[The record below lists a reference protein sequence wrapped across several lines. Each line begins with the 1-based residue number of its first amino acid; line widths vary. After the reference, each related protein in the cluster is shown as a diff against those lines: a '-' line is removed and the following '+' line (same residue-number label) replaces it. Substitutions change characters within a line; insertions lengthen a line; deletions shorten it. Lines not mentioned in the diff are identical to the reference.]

1 MLVGLYNQAIWSGA
15 PGMDL
20 RQLRCAVAAADEMH
34 FGRAAA
40 RLEML
45 PAALGRAIRQLED
58 GLGVRLFE
66 RTTRTVRVTS
76 EGERILR
83 EARRLLEEADAAEQ
97 RWRRLG
103 RKGGK
108 LLRLGAMDSAA
119 SGLVPAL
126 LADLARVC
134 PDVRVQLVEDR
145 SVKLIPKLLAGG
157 LDLALVRPGLRPFH
171 RRLRAE
177 FLLDETPILLLP
189 AAHPLAGEATIG
201 VADLAETPMI
211 VPDRRSRP
219 HSHDL
224 VLGLFAAADAAPRI
238 IQNADE
244 KQTMLN
250 MVAAGIGG
258 AIVPRWW
265 SSIAPAGVVT
275 KELAL
280 AEISGAHRLPLYVVW
295 PRDIRDATRDR
306 IVDVLFKGL
315 DDYSRHA

>member
-1 MLVGLYNQAIWSGA
+1 
-15 PGMDL
+15 
-20 RQLRCAVAAADEMH
+20 MH

-58 GLGVRLFE
+58 GLGVVLFE
-66 RTTRTVRVTS
+66 RTTRSVTVTP
-76 EGERILR
+76 EGARILR
-83 EARRLLEEADAAEQ
+83 EARQLVDDTDAAEA

-103 RKGGK
+103 RKAGK
-108 LLRLGAMDSAA
+108 VVRLGAMDSAA
-119 SGLVPAL
+119 SGLVPQL
-126 LADLARVC
+126 LADLAREA

-145 SVKLIPKLLAGG
+145 SIRLLPKLLAGS

-177 FLLDETPILLLP
+177 FLLYETPILLLP
-189 AAHPLAGEATIG
+189 ATHVLSDKGTVRI
-201 VADLAETPMI
+201 ADLAETPMV

-224 VLGLFAAADAAPRI
+224 VLGLFAAAGVVPRI

-258 AIVPRWW
+258 AIAPRWW
-265 SSIAPAGVVT
+265 SSIAPAGVAIREIALS
-275 KELAL
+275 ELP
-280 AEISGAHRLPLYVVW
+280 GVHRLPLHLVW
-295 PRDIRDATRDR
+295 PRDIRDETRDR
-306 IVDVLFKGL
+306 VIDVLKDGL
-315 DDYSRHA
+315 ERYSIQA

>member
-1 MLVGLYNQAIWSGA
+1 
-15 PGMDL
+15 MDL
-20 RQLRCAVAAADEMH
+20 RQLRCAVTAAEEMH

-58 GLGVRLFE
+58 GLGVALFE
-66 RTTRTVRVTS
+66 RTTRTVAVTP
-76 EGERILR
+76 EGARILR
-83 EARRLLEEADAAEQ
+83 EARHLLEESDAAEA
-97 RWRRLG
+97 RWRKLG

-108 LLRLGAMDSAA
+108 LIRLGAMDSAA
-119 SGLVPAL
+119 SGLAPPL
-126 LADLARVC
+126 LADLAHHW
-134 PDVRVQLVEDR
+134 PDVRVRLTEDR
-145 SVKLIPKLLAGG
+145 SIRLIPKLLAGS

-177 FLLDETPILLLP
+177 FLLYETPILMLP
-189 AAHPLAGEATIG
+189 AAHPLAGKEP
-201 VADLAETPMI
+201 VRVPDLAETPMI

-224 VLGLFAAADAAPRI
+224 VLGLFTAAGVQPKI

-258 AIVPRWW
+258 AIAPRWW
-265 SSIAPAGVVT
+265 SSITPAGVT
-275 KELAL
+275 THELVL
-280 AEISGAHRLPLYVVW
+280 AELSGSHRLPLYVVW
-295 PRDIRDATRDR
+295 PRDIRDETRDR
-306 IVDVLFKGL
+306 VIDVLKSGL
-315 DDYSRHA
+315 ERYSRNA

>member
-1 MLVGLYNQAIWSGA
+1 
-15 PGMDL
+15 MDL
-20 RQLRCAVAAADEMH
+20 RQLRCAVTAAEEMH

-58 GLGVRLFE
+58 ALGVALFE
-66 RTTRTVRVTS
+66 RTTRSVSVTP
-76 EGERILR
+76 EGARILR
-83 EARRLLEEADAAEQ
+83 EAHQLLEEADAAET

-119 SGLVPAL
+119 SGLVPVL
-126 LADLARVC
+126 LADLARLC
-134 PDVRVQLVEDR
+134 PDVRVQLSEDR
-145 SVKLIPKLLAGG
+145 SIRLMPKLLAGS

-177 FLLDETPILLLP
+177 FLLYETPILMLP
-189 AAHPLAGEATIG
+189 AAHPLAAKAA
-201 VADLAETPMI
+201 VRVSDLTETPMI

-224 VLGLFAAADAAPRI
+224 VLGLFTAAGVSPKI

-258 AIVPRWW
+258 AIAPRWW
-265 SSIAPAGVVT
+265 SNIAPAGVT
-275 KELAL
+275 ICDIELTAL
-280 AEISGAHRLPLYVVW
+280 PGTHRLPLYAAW
-295 PRDIRDATRDR
+295 PRDIRDETRDR
-306 IVDVLFKGL
+306 VIDVLQNGL
-315 DDYSRHA
+315 KRYAQNA

>member
-1 MLVGLYNQAIWSGA
+1 
-15 PGMDL
+15 MDL
-20 RQLRCAVAAADEMH
+20 RQLRCAVLVAEEMH

-40 RLEML
+40 RLEIL

-58 GLGVRLFE
+58 GLGVILFE
-66 RTTRTVRVTS
+66 RTTRSVAVTP

-83 EARRLLEEADAAEQ
+83 EARVLLAEADKAER
-97 RWRRLG
+97 RWRGLG
-103 RKGGK
+103 RRGGK

-126 LADLARVC
+126 LSDIARLH

-145 SVKLIPKLLAGG
+145 SIRLIPKLLAGS
-157 LDLALVRPGLRPFH
+157 LDLAIVRPGLRPFH
-171 RRLRAE
+171 RRLRAT
-177 FLLDETPILLLP
+177 FLLHETPILLLP
-189 AAHPLAGEATIG
+189 STHPLAGREVVQ

-224 VLGLFAAADAAPRI
+224 VLGLFTAAGVVPKI

-258 AIVPRWW
+258 AIAPRWW
-265 SSIAPAGVVT
+265 SSIAPAGVT
-275 KELAL
+275 ICDLDL
-280 AEISGAHRLPLYVVW
+280 AELPGLHRLPLHVVCA
-295 PRDIRDATRDR
+295 RDIRDETRDR
-306 IVDVLFKGL
+306 VIDVLMTGMERYAK
-315 DDYSRHA
+315 HA

>member
-1 MLVGLYNQAIWSGA
+1 
-15 PGMDL
+15 
-20 RQLRCAVAAADEMH
+20 MH

-58 GLGVRLFE
+58 GLGVVLFE
-66 RTTRTVRVTS
+66 RTTRSVTVTP
-76 EGERILR
+76 EGARILR
-83 EARRLLEEADAAEQ
+83 EARQLVDDTDAAEA

-103 RKGGK
+103 RKAGK
-108 LLRLGAMDSAA
+108 VVRLGAMDSAA
-119 SGLVPAL
+119 SGLVPQL
-126 LADLARVC
+126 LADLARAA

-145 SVKLIPKLLAGG
+145 SIRLLPKLLAGS

-177 FLLDETPILLLP
+177 FLLYETPILLLP
-189 AAHPLAGEATIG
+189 ATHVLSDKGTVRI
-201 VADLAETPMI
+201 ADLAETPMV

-224 VLGLFAAADAAPRI
+224 VLGLFAAAGVVPKI

-250 MVAAGIGG
+250 MAAAGIGG
-258 AIVPRWW
+258 AIAPRWW
-265 SSIAPAGVVT
+265 SSIAPAGVAIREIALS
-275 KELAL
+275 ELP
-280 AEISGAHRLPLYVVW
+280 GVHRLPLHLVW
-295 PRDIRDATRDR
+295 PRDIRDETRDR
-306 IVDVLFKGL
+306 VIDVLKDGL
-315 DDYSRHA
+315 ERYSIQA

>member
-1 MLVGLYNQAIWSGA
+1 
-15 PGMDL
+15 MDL
-20 RQLRCAVAAADEMH
+20 RQLRCAVVAAEEMH

-58 GLGVRLFE
+58 GLGVALFE
-66 RTTRTVRVTS
+66 RTTRSVAVTP
-76 EGERILR
+76 EGARILR
-83 EARRLLEEADAAEQ
+83 EARHLLDEAEEAER
-97 RWRRLG
+97 RWRKLG

-126 LADLARVC
+126 LADLARLG
-134 PDVRVQLVEDR
+134 PDIRVQLVEDR
-145 SVKLIPKLLAGG
+145 SIRLIPKLLAGN

-171 RRLRAE
+171 RRLRAD
-177 FLLDETPILLLP
+177 FLLYETPILLLP
-189 AAHPLAGEATIG
+189 AAHPLAGAPAVRVT
-201 VADLAETPMI
+201 DLAETPMI

-224 VLGLFAAADAAPRI
+224 MLGLFSAAGRRPEDHPERRREAD
-238 IQNADE
+238 NAH
-244 KQTMLN
+244 

-258 AIVPRWW
+258 AIAPRWW

-275 KELAL
+275 RELAFADL
-280 AEISGAHRLPLYVVW
+280 PGTHRLPLYVVW
-295 PRDIRDATRDR
+295 PKDIRDETRDR
-306 IVDVLFKGL
+306 VMEVLRGNL
-315 DDYSRHA
+315 DRYAQRA

>member
-1 MLVGLYNQAIWSGA
+1 
-15 PGMDL
+15 MDL
-20 RQLRCAVAAADEMH
+20 RQLRCAVVAAEEMH

-58 GLGVRLFE
+58 GLGVALFE
-66 RTTRTVRVTS
+66 RTTRSVAITP
-76 EGERILR
+76 EGTRILR
-83 EARRLLEEADAAEQ
+83 EARRLLDEAEEAER
-97 RWRRLG
+97 RWRKLG

-119 SGLVPAL
+119 SGLVPAFL
-126 LADLARVC
+126 SDLARLH

-145 SVKLIPKLLAGG
+145 SVRLIPKLLAGS

-171 RRLRAE
+171 RRLRAD
-177 FLLDETPILLLP
+177 FLLYETPILLLP
-189 AAHPLAGEATIG
+189 AAHPLAGDPVVG
-201 VADLAETPMI
+201 MADLAETPMI

-224 VLGLFAAADAAPRI
+224 VLGLFAAAGVVPKI

-258 AIVPRWW
+258 AIAPRWW

-275 KELAL
+275 RELAL
-280 AEISGAHRLPLYVVW
+280 ADLPGTHRLPLYLVW
-295 PRDIRDATRDR
+295 PRDIRDETRDR
-306 IVDVLFKGL
+306 VIQVLTGGL
-315 DDYSRHA
+315 DRYAQRA

>member
-1 MLVGLYNQAIWSGA
+1 
-15 PGMDL
+15 MDL
-20 RQLRCAVAAADEMH
+20 RQLRCAVVAAEEMH

-58 GLGVRLFE
+58 GLGVTLFE
-66 RTTRTVRVTS
+66 RTTRSVAVTPEGARV
-76 EGERILR
+76 LR
-83 EARRLLEEADAAEQ
+83 EARRLVDAVDAAER
-97 RWRRLG
+97 RWRKLG
-103 RKGGK
+103 RKDGK
-108 LLRLGAMDSAA
+108 VLRLGAMDSAA

-126 LADLARVC
+126 LADLARLC
-134 PDVRVQLVEDR
+134 PDVRIQLVEDR
-145 SVKLIPKLLAGG
+145 SIRLLPRLLAGS

-171 RRLRAE
+171 RRLRTE
-177 FLLDETPILLLP
+177 LLLHETPILLLP
-189 AAHPLAGEATIG
+189 ATHPLAGQAVVR

-224 VLGLFAAADAAPRI
+224 VLGLFAAAGVTPKV

-258 AIVPRWW
+258 AIAPRWW
-265 SSIAPAGVVT
+265 SSIAPVGVT
-275 KELAL
+275 IRELDPQGL
-280 AEISGAHRLPLYVVW
+280 PGAHRLPLYAAW

-306 IVDVLFKGL
+306 VIDVLKAGL
-315 DDYSRHA
+315 ERYARHA